1 MLTINYDRLVD
12 ALAIHLRTRARSART
27 VRVPNIPNCIINIDL
42 DAANRPIAIE
52 ILHASALLDRKTLA
66 SLPSGAE
73 SLTLAEAAKES
84 GLQAATLR
92 VLLNKGRLAGE
103 KRGRD
108 WFVDATAL
116 MNYLESREP
125 RGRPAR
131 NPKARRAS

>member
-1 MLTINYDRLVD
+1 M
-12 ALAIHLRTRARSART
+12 
-27 VRVPNIPNCIINIDL
+27 
-42 DAANRPIAIE
+42 
-52 ILHASALLDRKTLA
+52 
-66 SLPSGAE
+66 
-73 SLTLAEAAKES
+73 
-84 GLQAATLR
+84 
-92 VLLNKGRLAGE
+92 LLNKGRLAGE